1 MQVVR
6 GMEIPFL
13 LRYRMHVYQNSS
25 QIPFRNRDI
34 LGLKELTE
42 LRRMTDI
49 TDRTKLRMIKELSKC
64 VYPCGY
70 KLTSRRKS
78 VVSGGHCIKSE
89 HVGGIPS
96 EHLCLLPEEVCSPLA
111 AWSCR

>member
-6 GMEIPFL
+6 GVEIPFL

-34 LGLKELTE
+34 LGLRELTE
-42 LRRMTDI
+42 LQRMTDI
-49 TDRTKLRMIKELSKC
+49 TDRTKLRMIKEPSKY

-70 KLTSRRKS
+70 KLTSSRKS
-78 VVSGGHCIKSE
+78 GGGGSGGHRASIKSE
-89 HVGGIPS
+89 AVGGNT
-96 EHLCLLPEEVCSPLA
+96 
-111 AWSCR
+111 